1 MWSTCALMLW
11 SDCWVNSCEAMIR
24 PCRRWTLAFWN
35 SMSLSRAAVCSI
47 KLDVWMRESSVISF
61 SRLLPVAL
69 SWDARLGERRY
80 QTVNVREKRGAVPVA
95 DQKCM
100 VQCHCCAFLLHL
112 SHPIQVLKTPPWN
125 QNTATLLTYDPL
137 KLLKL
142 NPCLTTTHLKPTLCQ
157 QIWC

>member
-35 SMSLSRAAVCSI
+35 SMSLSRAAACSI
-47 KLDVWMRESSVISF
+47 KFRCMNERKF
-61 SRLLPVAL
+61 SYLFLKAAACCIKLRC
-69 SWDARLGERRY
+69 
-80 QTVNVREKRGAVPVA
+80 QTQRKEVREKRGAVPVA